1 MNLAAM
7 GKYAVY
13 FQNGVLYTVLLSV
26 FAVAFGFILALI
38 LAMMR
43 LSKFRVLKF
52 ISGIYIEII
61 RCTPMLV
68 QLYFMFYVVF
78 ANYIT
83 VPKFTMFGFIDGSR
97 FIPGVVTMSLNSAA
111 YVAEIIRA
119 GIQNL
124 DYGQTEAARS
134 LGMSQWQ
141 NMRFIVL
148 PQAIKNILPAIAN
161 ELVVVIKESSVCSVL
176 GMQDIMFNTK
186 LVQGASFLPME
197 PLIVAAAL
205 YFILTFPASKLIQ
218 HIERRMSR
226 GDVR

>member
-1 MNLAAM
+1 MNFAVMA
-7 GKYAVY
+7 KYAVY
-13 FQNGVLYTVLLSV
+13 FRQGVLYTILLSV
-26 FAVAFGFILALI
+26 FAVALGFILALM
-38 LAMMR
+38 LALMR
-43 LSKFRVLKF
+43 LSKNRLLK
-52 ISGIYIEII
+52 GVAGAYIEVM

-78 ANYIT
+78 VKYIT

-97 FIPGVVTMSLNSAA
+97 FVPGVVTIALNSAA

-134 LGMSQWQ
+134 LGMSQAQ
-141 NMRFIVL
+141 NMRYIVL

-176 GMQDIMFNTK
+176 GMQDIMFNAK
-186 LVQGASFLPME
+186 LVQGATFLPTE
-197 PLIVAAAL
+197 PLVIAAAL
-205 YFILTFPASKLIQ
+205 YFVLTFPASKAIQ
-218 HIERRMSR
+218 SVERRMSR